1 MRLGLQEEATWGAAS
16 CPCVESVQGSS
27 LMPVHVRRE
36 VRLLGQNLRL
46 FQVCVARVRV
56 SPWPPLC
63 VCVCV
68 CVCELLSH
76 GRLFATL

>member
-1 MRLGLQEEATWGAAS
+1 MLLGPQEEVTWGAAS

-36 VRLLGQNLRL
+36 VLLLGRNLRL
-46 FQVCVARVRV
+46 FQVRVARVGV
-56 SPWPPLC
+56 SPWPP

-68 CVCELLSH
+68 CVWM
-76 GRLFATL
+76 